1 MRFAPQ
7 HEDIMPFQEKG
18 NMRVPTMF
26 NEKFKDDPTQKIEQ
40 WPDGSIHRRIT
51 KDEKESHQIWHATGA
66 YTEIRPDGSR
76 VDFHSNNSVA
86 YSKGGTTMSIDN
98 HGDVRMSGS
107 NRINVDVDAHITF
120 GKDVSIM
127 GGGRMSVE
135 AQGGLKM
142 AGADVGLMS
151 TSGAVAINSD
161 REVAIKSANKTS
173 IHSEGVMTM
182 TTGGGDIHMASGG
195 ELDFNSKGD
204 ASMKTNGKM
213 AMHAKGSMAVTA
225 SGAATF
231 GGSTAKLA
239 SSGGTTVASGG
250 NITVGSKQTS
260 PDTAQFDPGGG
271 DQGSVPSASV

>member
-1 MRFAPQ
+1 MG
-7 HEDIMPFQEKG
+7 FQEKG
-18 NMRVPTMF
+18 NHRVPTMF

-40 WPDGSIHRRIT
+40 YPDGSIHRRIT
-51 KDEKESHQIWHATGA
+51 RDEKESHQIWHSTGA

-142 AGADVGLMS
+142 AGADVGIMS

-173 IHSEGVMTM
+173 IHSEGVTTM
-182 TTGGGDIHMASGG
+182 TTGGGDLHIASGG
-195 ELDFNSKGD
+195 EIDFNSKGD
-204 ASMKTNGKM
+204 ASIKTNGKM
-213 AMHAKGSMAVTA
+213 TMNSQGDMKMVAKGS
-225 SGAATF
+225 STF
-231 GGSTAKLA
+231 GGKTAKLA
-239 SSGGTTVASGG
+239 SSSGTTVASDGA
-250 NITVGSKQTS
+250 ITVGSKQTN

-271 DQGSVPSASV
+271 NAGSAAAASV

>member
-1 MRFAPQ
+1 MG
-7 HEDIMPFQEKG
+7 FQEQG
-18 NMRVPTMF
+18 NKRVPTMF

-40 WPDGSIHRRIT
+40 WPDGSVHRRIT
-51 KDEKESHQIWHATGA
+51 RDEKETHQIWHSSGA

-76 VDFHSNNSVA
+76 VDFHSNNAVA

-142 AGADVGLMS
+142 AGADVGIMS

-173 IHSEGVMTM
+173 IHSEGVTTM
-182 TTGGGDIHMASGG
+182 TTGSGDLHIASGG
-195 ELDFNSKGD
+195 EIDFNSKGD

-213 AMHAKGSMAVTA
+213 SMHSKGEMKVTSKA
-225 SGAATF
+225 GATF
-231 GGSTAKLA
+231 GGKTAKLA
-239 SSGGTTVASGG
+239 SESGTTIASDGE
-250 NITVGSKQTS
+250 ITVGSKQTS
-260 PDTAQFDPGGG
+260 PDTAQFAPGNGN
-271 DQGSVPSASV
+271 QGSVPSASV